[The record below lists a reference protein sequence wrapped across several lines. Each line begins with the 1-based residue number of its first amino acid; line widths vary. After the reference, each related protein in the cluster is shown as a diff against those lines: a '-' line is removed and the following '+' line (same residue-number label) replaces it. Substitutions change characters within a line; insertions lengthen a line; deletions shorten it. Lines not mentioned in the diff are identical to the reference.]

1 MWLLTIYLPT
11 LLNFVWMCTQEHT
24 HTHIIISLRV
34 VQRARTH
41 THTLAQNHTWNL
53 VASCST
59 TSGPIKYI
67 HSIHYHYYYHN
78 TKTNNIFWEEPKY
91 EWMLGTGDDNLRLC
105 FRITEI
111 YWQLN
116 TDTNAVMRG
125 FQNFVYYT
133 WMVLFYLHI

>member
-1 MWLLTIYLPT
+1 MHTR
-11 LLNFVWMCTQEHT
+11 T
-24 HTHIIISLRV
+24 HTHIIISLRI

-41 THTLAQNHTWNL
+41 THTHWHRTIPGTWWRPAVLLL
-53 VASCST
+53 VPSNTST
-59 TSGPIKYI
+59 QFIIIIIITTQKQI
-67 HSIHYHYYYHN
+67 
-78 TKTNNIFWEEPKY
+78 IFSESSPNMNGCWER
-91 EWMLGTGDDNLRLC
+91 GDDNLRLC
-105 FRITEI
+105 FRITEV